1 MALIKSGAYCMNI
14 LSCNIYQSDMR
25 LHFTTKFPPASTT
38 ILSMR
43 QCSHNFTIYRYMLI
57 DLTQQGTR
65 CSNGPGKAQKQLISG
80 ASSIE
85 AKAELIHIALQ
96 MNASAVVGSQ

>member
-1 MALIKSGAYCMNI
+1 
-14 LSCNIYQSDMR
+14 
-25 LHFTTKFPPASTT
+25 
-38 ILSMR
+38 
-43 QCSHNFTIYRYMLI
+43 MLI